1 GLQTPLPPSFNLFDF
16 RHFNPLLLPW
26 FSVRFSVLPFL
37 GPFPRIFVSRRS
49 TCRNCSVYRYHHFLS
64 SGNLLPE
71 RYVAIQVAQ
80 NLRIVCNCEEFYHFL
95 KDEFLPRSEKLI
107 SHGVIDVF
115 QFSSQSLS

>member
-1 GLQTPLPPSFNLFDF
+1 FAKFHSGPV
-16 RHFNPLLLPW
+16 PW
-26 FSVRFSVLPFL
+26 FWGRFRVWPFL
-37 GPFPRIFVSRRS
+37 GPFRRIFGSRRS

-115 QFSSQSLS
+115 QFSLQSFSSFLCGSK